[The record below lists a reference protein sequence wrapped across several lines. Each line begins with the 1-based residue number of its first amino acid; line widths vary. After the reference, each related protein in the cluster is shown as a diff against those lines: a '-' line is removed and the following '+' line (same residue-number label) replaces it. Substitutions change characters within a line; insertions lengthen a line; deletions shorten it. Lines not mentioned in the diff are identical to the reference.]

1 MFADEVWMAR
11 RAVEL
16 RAEAAAAHL
25 ARSARLA
32 RRHQRERRIVEN
44 RPQAEIVCLRAA
56 AHGRS
61 G

>member
-1 MFADEVWMAR
+1 MFADELWMAR

-16 RAEAAAAHL
+16 RDEAAAARL
-25 ARSARLA
+25 ARSARSV
-32 RRHQRERRIVEN
+32 RRERRAG
-44 RPQAEIVCLRAA
+44 RTRSQAEIVCLRAA